1 MSLQTL
7 LNTKAMHKKKIS
19 FVNPNFQQG
28 PKEFNAY
35 YLPYSPGI
43 IWSYV
48 NQFDDIAESFELDQF
63 IWRRDPIEEV
73 VERLKDNDV
82 VGFSTYIWNRSYN
95 HVLGRELKKANP
107 DIFLFA
113 GGPEPPITDKEFF
126 KRFPY
131 LDLCV
136 KQEGEKAV
144 KSVLEQYLTD
154 KNYLGITGLIVNV
167 DGNTVDTGLPNRI
180 NDLDTIPSPY
190 LTDVFKSLIERHP
203 EVRWNATLETNRGCP
218 YMCTFCDWGSLT
230 YSKVKKFE
238 LARVYLELEWI
249 GKNKCDFVSLTD
261 ANFGIFPER
270 DSLIADKLIAV
281 QKEYDNPKAYTI
293 AWAKNQKQEVVEI
306 VRKLIFEGGSKMGLN
321 LSVQSMDDNVL
332 DIIKRKN
339 LAMNKIQEVF
349 DLCEKYSIPLYTEL
363 ILGLP
368 GETLETWKDNFYKLF
383 LAGNHTGITVY
394 QAQLLENAEM
404 NLTQKAEYELEGRI
418 VYDYLV
424 GTYNEH
430 EVKEGI
436 EVIVSTKDMPRESM
450 IDAQVWSWFMN
461 TFHINGM
468 TNYIARFL
476 YTYSNVEYKDF
487 YEKLYEY
494 IQTDEWLNNEIA
506 RIREHYDNWTT
517 NGKIDH
523 DPIQGMEIHGWNLIH
538 STVINL
544 QGERKHTQVFDLI
557 DRFVIENF
565 DLPEQIMKDLLFVQ
579 RKFLINY
586 EECNSYPINIEL
598 KNDIIGYVQGDL
610 LDNKSVYEFD
620 FPENKSMSLQQFC
633 EQIFF
638 ARRRNFGKSWITK
651 LNDTE

>member
-1 MSLQTL
+1 
-7 LNTKAMHKKKIS
+7 MHKKKIS

-48 NQFDDIAESFELDQF
+48 NQFDHISNNIELDQF

-73 VERLKDNDV
+73 VERLKDNDI

-95 HVLGRELKKANP
+95 HVLGRELKRANP

-113 GGPEPPITDKEFF
+113 GGPEPPITDKNFF
-126 KRFPY
+126 DRFPY

-154 KNYLGITGLIVNV
+154 KDYRSITGLIINV
-167 DGNTVDTGLPNRI
+167 DGTTVDTGLPNRI

-190 LTDVFKSLIERHP
+190 LTDVFKKLMEQHP

-218 YMCTFCDWGSLT
+218 YQCTFCDWGSLT
-230 YSKVKKFE
+230 YSKVKKFNLE
-238 LARVYLELEWI
+238 RVYHELEWI
-249 GKNKCDFVSLTD
+249 GRNECDFVSLTD

-281 QKEYDNPKAYTI
+281 QKEYNNPKAYTI
-293 AWAKNQKQEVVEI
+293 AWAKNQKQEVVDI
-306 VRKLIFEGGSKMGLN
+306 VRKLIYEGGSKMGLN

-383 LAGNHTGITVY
+383 KAGNHTGITVY

-404 NLTQKAEYELEGRI
+404 NLTQKAEYDLEGRM

-436 EVIVSTKDMPRESM
+436 EVIVSTKDMPRDKM
-450 IDAQVWSWFMN
+450 IDAQLWSWFMN

-468 TNYIARFL
+468 TNYISRFL
-476 YTYSNVEYKDF
+476 YTYSNVEYKTF

-494 IQTDEWLNNEIA
+494 IQTDVWLSNEID
-506 RIREHYDNWTT
+506 RIREHYTNWTL

-523 DPIQGMEIHGWNLIH
+523 APIQDMEIHGWNLIH

-544 QGERKHTQVFDLI
+544 QGEHKHRHVFDLI
-557 DRFVIENF
+557 DEFVKTNF
-565 DLPEQIMKDLLFVQ
+565 VLPDHILNDLLLVQ

-586 EECNSYPINIEL
+586 EECNSYPMNITL
-598 KNDIIGYVQGDL
+598 KNDIIGYVQGNV
-610 LDNKSVYEFD
+610 LDNEATYEFD
-620 FPENKSMSLQQFC
+620 FPENKDMSLQQFC

-638 ARRRNFGKSWITK
+638 ARRRNFGKSWVTK
-651 LNDTE
+651 Q

>member
-1 MSLQTL
+1 
-7 LNTKAMHKKKIS
+7 MHKKKIS

-48 NQFDDIAESFELDQF
+48 SQFEDIADNFELDEF

-95 HVLGRELKKANP
+95 NVLGRELKKANP

-190 LTDVFKSLIERHP
+190 LTDVFKPLIDKYP
-203 EVRWNATLETNRGCP
+203 EIRWNATLETNRGCP

-238 LARVYLELEWI
+238 LERVYLELEWI
-249 GKNKCDFVSLTD
+249 GKNECDFVSLTD

-281 QKEYDNPKAYTI
+281 QKEYNNPKAYTI

-368 GETLETWKDNFYKLF
+368 GESLETWKDNFYKLF
-383 LAGNHTGITVY
+383 KAGNHTGITVY

-436 EVIVSTKDMPRESM
+436 EVIVSTKDMPREHM
-450 IDAQVWSWFMN
+450 IEAQVWSWFIN
-461 TFHINGM
+461 TFHINGI
-468 TNYIARFL
+468 TSYISRFL
-476 YTYSNVEYKDF
+476 YKHNDIEYNDF
-487 YEKLYEY
+487 YEKLFEY
-494 IQTDEWLNNEIA
+494 ISRDEWFSKEIE
-506 RIREHYDNWTT
+506 RIAEHYTNWTL

-523 DPIQGMEIHGWNLIH
+523 EPIQGMEIHGWNLIH

-544 QGERKHTQVFDLI
+544 HAENKHGHVIDLLERFLNDSYDLPSDLVDQLVTLQRLFLI
-557 DRFVIENF
+557 DYNDIA
-565 DLPEQIMKDLLFVQ
+565 
-579 RKFLINY
+579 NY
-586 EECNSYPINIEL
+586 PKVVTL
-598 KNDIIGYVQGDL
+598 DHDIIGYVQDSANVN
-610 LDNKSVYEFD
+610 DSAIYEFD
-620 FPENKSMSLQQFC
+620 FPEDKVMSLQRFC

-638 ARRRNFGKSWITK
+638 ARRRNFGKAWVTK
-651 LNDTE
+651 L

>member
-1 MSLQTL
+1 
-7 LNTKAMHKKKIS
+7 MHKKKIS

-73 VERLKDNDV
+73 VERLKDNDI

-107 DIFLFA
+107 DIMLFA

-167 DGNTVDTGLPNRI
+167 DGDTVDTGLPNRI

-190 LTDVFKSLIERHP
+190 LTDVFKSLIDAHP

-238 LARVYLELEWI
+238 LERVYLELEWI

-436 EVIVSTKDMPRESM
+436 EVIVSTKDMPRNEM

-476 YTYSNVEYKDF
+476 YTYSNIEYKTF

-494 IQTDEWLNNEIA
+494 IQTDAWLNNEIA

-544 QGERKHTQVFDLI
+544 QGERKHKQVFDLI
-557 DRFVIENF
+557 DTFVKENF
-565 DLPEQIMKDLLFVQ
+565 ELPEDILNDLLFVQ

-586 EECNSYPINIEL
+586 EECNSYPLNIEL
-598 KNDIIGYVQGDL
+598 KNDIIGYVQGDEL
-610 LDNKSVYEFD
+610 ENTVAYEFD

-638 ARRRNFGKSWITK
+638 ARRRNFGKSWVTR
-651 LNDTE
+651 L

>member
-1 MSLQTL
+1 
-7 LNTKAMHKKKIS
+7 MHKKKIS

-48 NQFDDIAESFELDQF
+48 NQFDNIADNFELDEF

-73 VERLKDNDV
+73 VERLKDNDI

-107 DIFLFA
+107 DIMLFA

-126 KRFPY
+126 KKFPY

-154 KNYLGITGLIVNV
+154 KNYLDITGLIVNV
-167 DGNTVDTGLPNRI
+167 DGDTVDTGLPNRI

-190 LTDVFKSLIERHP
+190 LTDVFKPLMDKYP

-230 YSKVKKFE
+230 YSKVKKFHLE
-238 LARVYLELEWI
+238 RVYDELEWI
-249 GKNKCDFVSLTD
+249 GRNSCDFVSLTD

-281 QKEYDNPKAYTI
+281 QKEYNNPKAYTI

-436 EVIVSTKDMPRESM
+436 EVIVSTKDMPRDKM

-468 TNYIARFL
+468 TNYISRFL
-476 YTYSNVEYKDF
+476 YTYSNVEYKEF

-494 IQTDEWLNNEIA
+494 IQTDPWLNNEIA
-506 RIREHYDNWTT
+506 RIREHYNNWTT

-523 DPIQGMEIHGWNLIH
+523 EPIQGMEIHGWNLIH

-544 QGERKHTQVFDLI
+544 QGERKHKQVFDLI
-557 DRFVIENF
+557 DTFVKENF
-565 DLPEQIMKDLLFVQ
+565 DLPEDILNDLLFVQ

-586 EECNSYPINIEL
+586 EECNSYPLNIEL
-598 KNDIIGYVQGDL
+598 KNDIIGYVQGDTL
-610 LDNKSVYEFD
+610 ENTVAYEFD

-638 ARRRNFGKSWITK
+638 ARRRNFGKSWITR
-651 LNDTE
+651 L

>member
-1 MSLQTL
+1 
-7 LNTKAMHKKKIS
+7 MHKKKIS

-48 NQFDDIAESFELDQF
+48 NQFDDITENFELDQF

-107 DIFLFA
+107 DIMLFA

-126 KRFPY
+126 QRFPY

-154 KNYLGITGLIVNV
+154 KNYLDITGLIVNV

-190 LTDVFKSLIERHP
+190 LTDVFKSLMEKHP

-230 YSKVKKFE
+230 YSKVKKFHLE
-238 LARVYLELEWI
+238 RVYDELEWI
-249 GKNKCDFVSLTD
+249 GRNECDFVSLTD

-281 QKEYDNPKAYTI
+281 QKKYNNPKAYTI

-436 EVIVSTKDMPRESM
+436 EVIVSTKDMPRDKM

-476 YTYSNVEYKDF
+476 YTYSNVEYKTF

-494 IQTDEWLNNEIA
+494 IQTDPWLNNEIA

-557 DRFVIENF
+557 DRFVMENF
-565 DLPEQIMKDLLFVQ
+565 ELPEQIMKDLLFVQ

-598 KNDIIGYVQGDL
+598 ENDIIGYVQGDEL
-610 LDNKSVYEFD
+610 SNKSVYEFD

-638 ARRRNFGKSWITK
+638 ARRRNFGKSWITR
-651 LNDTE
+651 L

>member
-1 MSLQTL
+1 MP
-7 LNTKAMHKKKIS
+7 KHKIS

-48 NQFDDIAESFELDQF
+48 KQFDIINDNFELDEF
-63 IWRRDPIEEV
+63 IWRRDTIEEV
-73 VERLKDNDV
+73 VERLKDNDI

-107 DIFLFA
+107 NIFLFA
-113 GGPEPPITDKEFF
+113 GGPEPPITDKDFF
-126 KRFPY
+126 TKFNY
-131 LDLCV
+131 LDICI

-144 KSVLEQYLTD
+144 KAVLEQYLTD
-154 KNYLGITGLIVNV
+154 KNYLDITGLIVNV
-167 DGNTVDTGLPNRI
+167 NGTTVDTGEPNRI

-190 LTDVFKSLIERHP
+190 LTDVFKPLMEKHP

-218 YMCTFCDWGSLT
+218 YQCTFCDWGSLT

-238 LARVYLELEWI
+238 LERVYEELEWI
-249 GKNKCDFVSLTD
+249 GRNECDFVSLTD

-270 DSLIADKLIAV
+270 DSLIADKLIEV
-281 QKEYDNPKAYTI
+281 QKKYNNPKAYTI

-306 VRKLIFEGGSKMGLN
+306 VRKLIYEGGSKMGLN

-339 LAMNKIQEVF
+339 LAMNKIEEVF

-368 GETLETWKDNFYKLF
+368 GETLETWRQNFYKLF
-383 LAGNHTGITVY
+383 KSGNHTGITVY

-404 NLTQKAEYELEGRI
+404 NLTQKAEFELEGRI

-430 EVKEGI
+430 ELKEGI
-436 EVIVSTKDMPRESM
+436 EVIVSTKDMPRNDM
-450 IDAQVWSWFMN
+450 IEAQLFSWFMN
-461 TFHINGM
+461 TFHINGI
-468 TNYIARFL
+468 TNYISRFL
-476 YTYSNVEYKDF
+476 YKHSNIEYETF
-487 YEKLYEY
+487 YEKLYQY
-494 IQTDEWLNNEIA
+494 IKKDAWLNSEIE
-506 RIREHYDNWTT
+506 RITEHYTNWTI
-517 NGKIDH
+517 NGRIDH
-523 DPIQGMEIHGWNLIH
+523 EPIQGMEIHGWNLIH
-538 STVINL
+538 STVINI
-544 QGERKHTQVFDLI
+544 QGERKHKHVFDLV
-557 DRFVIENF
+557 DKFVIENF
-565 DLPEQIMKDLLFVQ
+565 NLDKELLSDLLFVQ

-586 EECNSYPINIEL
+586 EDCEQYPLTIDL
-598 KNDIIGYVQGDL
+598 KYDIIGYVQGEDL
-610 LDNKSVYEFD
+610 YNESTYEFD
-620 FPENKSMSLQQFC
+620 FPEDKSMSLQRFC

-638 ARRRNFGKSWITK
+638 ARRRNFGKAWITK
-651 LNDTE
+651 L

>member
-1 MSLQTL
+1 MP
-7 LNTKAMHKKKIS
+7 KRKIS

-35 YLPYSPGI
+35 YLPYSPAI

-48 NQFDDIAESFELDQF
+48 KQFDIINDNFELDEF

-73 VERLKDNDV
+73 VERLKDNDI

-107 DIFLFA
+107 KIFLFA
-113 GGPEPPITDKEFF
+113 GGPEPPITDKNFF
-126 KRFPY
+126 EKFPY

-144 KSVLEQYLTD
+144 TSVLEQYLTD

-167 DGNTVDTGLPNRI
+167 DGTTVDTGHPNRI
-180 NDLDTIPSPY
+180 NELDDIPSPY
-190 LTDVFKSLIERHP
+190 LTDVFKPLMEKHP

-230 YSKVKKFE
+230 YSKVKKFDLE
-238 LARVYLELEWI
+238 RVYDELEWI
-249 GKNKCDFVSLTD
+249 GRNECDFVSLTD

-270 DSLIADKLIAV
+270 DSLIADKLIEV
-281 QKEYDNPKAYTI
+281 QKKYNNPKAYTI

-306 VRKLIFEGGSKMGLN
+306 VRKLIYEGGSKMGLN

-383 LAGNHTGITVY
+383 KAGNHTGITVY

-404 NLTQKAEYELEGRI
+404 NLSQKAEFNLEGRV

-436 EVIVSTKDMPRESM
+436 EVIVSTKDMPRDKM

-468 TNYIARFL
+468 TNYISRFL
-476 YTYSNVEYKDF
+476 YMYNNVEYETF
-487 YEKLYEY
+487 YEKLYAY
-494 IQTDEWLNNEIA
+494 IQQDEWLNSEIE
-506 RIREHYDNWTT
+506 RITEHYSNWTM
-517 NGKIDH
+517 NGRIDH
-523 DPIQGMEIHGWNLIH
+523 EPIQGMEIHGWNLIH
-538 STVINL
+538 STVINI
-544 QGERKHTQVFDLI
+544 QGERKHKHVFDLI
-557 DRFVIENF
+557 DRFVKENF
-565 DLPEQIMKDLLFVQ
+565 VLPEQILNDLLSVQ

-586 EECNSYPINIEL
+586 EECSSYPINIEL
-598 KNDIIGYVQGDL
+598 ANDIIGYVQGDG

-620 FPENKSMSLQQFC
+620 FPEDKSMSLQQFC

-651 LNDTE
+651 L

>member
-1 MSLQTL
+1 
-7 LNTKAMHKKKIS
+7 MHKKKIS

-48 NQFDDIAESFELDQF
+48 NQFDDITANFELDQF

-126 KRFPY
+126 QRFPY

-154 KNYLGITGLIVNV
+154 KNYLDITGLIVNV

-190 LTDVFKSLIERHP
+190 LTDVFKSLMEKHP

-230 YSKVKKFE
+230 YSKVKKFHLE
-238 LARVYLELEWI
+238 RVYDELEWI
-249 GKNKCDFVSLTD
+249 GRNECDFVSLTD

-281 QKEYDNPKAYTI
+281 QKKYNNPKAYTI

-476 YTYSNVEYKDF
+476 YTYSNVEYKTF

-494 IQTDEWLNNEIA
+494 IQTDPWLNNEIA

-557 DRFVIENF
+557 DRFVTENF
-565 DLPEQIMKDLLFVQ
+565 ELPEDILHDLLFVQ

-586 EECNSYPINIEL
+586 EECNSYPLNIEL
-598 KNDIIGYVQGDL
+598 KNDIIGYVQGDAL
-610 LDNKSVYEFD
+610 ENTVAYEFD

-638 ARRRNFGKSWITK
+638 ARRRNFGKSWITR
-651 LNDTE
+651 L

>member
-1 MSLQTL
+1 
-7 LNTKAMHKKKIS
+7 MHKKKIS

-48 NQFDDIAESFELDQF
+48 NQFDDITESFELDQF

-126 KRFPY
+126 QRFPY

-154 KNYLGITGLIVNV
+154 NNYLGITGLIVNV

-190 LTDVFKSLIERHP
+190 LTDVFKSLMEKHP
-203 EVRWNATLETNRGCP
+203 EVQWNATLETNRGCP

-238 LARVYLELEWI
+238 LERVYLELEWI

-436 EVIVSTKDMPRESM
+436 EVIVSTKDMPRNEM

-476 YTYSNVEYKDF
+476 YTYSNVEYKVF

-494 IQTDEWLNNEIA
+494 IQTDPWLNNEIA

-544 QGERKHTQVFDLI
+544 QGEHKHTQVFDLI
-557 DRFVIENF
+557 DTFVKENF
-565 DLPEQIMKDLLFVQ
+565 ELPEDILNDLLFVQ

-586 EECNSYPINIEL
+586 EECNSYPLNIEL
-598 KNDIIGYVQGDL
+598 KNDIIGYVQGDAL
-610 LDNKSVYEFD
+610 ENTVAYEFD

-651 LNDTE
+651 L

>member
-1 MSLQTL
+1 
-7 LNTKAMHKKKIS
+7 MHKKKIS